1 MGAEGIARCSQ
12 CGGMHLFFF
21 AIADVFYGGKVY
33 EFDCPVNGQTGQVR
47 IDGWNKLSHVKP
59 MDAVELRENKC
70 ADIAHAP
77 SADDKMSKG

>member
-1 MGAEGIARCSQ
+1 
-12 CGGMHLFFF
+12 
-21 AIADVFYGGKVY
+21 
-33 EFDCPVNGQTGQVR
+33 VR